1 MKRQATDYLIL
12 DQATGTY
19 REDPEQM
26 VRDDVEKHY
35 WLNVGRTIL
44 KDWRLYVMLVPML
57 LVFLFWRYM
66 PMYELLGSFK
76 VDDVVKP
83 VADQYFKGFSN
94 FKGLLMGTGTYAG
107 LSTDFWR
114 AMRNT
119 FLLSFY
125 GLLFGF
131 PMPIIL
137 ALFFNEIRSN
147 AARSALQVMT
157 YLPKFMSTVVMTS
170 LVVMLIFSA
179 FAAYP
184 LSRMKFRFRNLIYA
198 GIVAMMSIPMHVTL
212 IPIFK
217 MTTSMGLYDKL
228 ISLLGPYVAFAL
240 PMSVFILT
248 GFMMTIPKEIEESAE
263 IDGCNK
269 YNNFFQII
277 LPLAKSGLS
286 TLAIYNGVSMW
297 NEFAFANTLLQ
308 SPAQKTL
315 PLALGQ
321 FKGEHSLDMPMIL
334 AVLVLSA
341 LPMIILFIIF
351 QDKLV
356 KGMMAGAVKG

>member
-1 MKRQATDYLIL
+1 
-12 DQATGTY
+12 
-19 REDPEQM
+19 
-26 VRDDVEKHY
+26 
-35 WLNVGRTIL
+35 
-44 KDWRLYVMLVPML
+44 
-57 LVFLFWRYM
+57 
-66 PMYELLGSFK
+66 
-76 VDDVVKP
+76 
-83 VADQYFKGFSN
+83 VA
-94 FKGLLMGTGTYAG
+94 
-107 LSTDFWR
+107 
-114 AMRNT
+114 
-119 FLLSFY
+119 
-125 GLLFGF
+125 
-131 PMPIIL
+131 I
-137 ALFFNEIRSN
+137 
-147 AARSALQVMT
+147 
-157 YLPKFMSTVVMTS
+157 S

>member
-1 MKRQATDYLIL
+1 MDK
-12 DQATGTY
+12 
-19 REDPEQM
+19 
-26 VRDDVEKHY
+26 EKLKSRIS
-35 WLNVGRTIL
+35 WTI
-44 KDWRLYVMLVPML
+44 
-57 LVFLFWRYM
+57 VF
-66 PMYELLGSFK
+66 
-76 VDDVVKP
+76 
-83 VADQYFKGFSN
+83 
-94 FKGLLMGTGTYAG
+94 
-107 LSTDFWR
+107 
-114 AMRNT
+114 
-119 FLLSFY
+119 
-125 GLLFGF
+125 
-131 PMPIIL
+131 IL
-137 ALFFNEIRSN
+137 ALFWVFVTLIPFLFMIINSFRKQFDMLSQGVFHFPNPWYFDNYPHIVQNGFFGYFGRSVFIV
-147 AARSALQVMT
+147 AI
-157 YLPKFMSTVVMTS
+157 S

-228 ISLLGPYVAFAL
+228 IALLGPYVAFAL

-308 SPAQKTL
+308 TPAQKTL

-356 KGMMAGAVKG
+356 KGMRAGAVKG